1 MTDII
6 ERMAHLDVP
15 NDLLKTVDVDE
26 VLKRFQRAFRKLD
39 DLKKFRTEHERRNA
53 VMRWWNND
61 DLENAQLDAQE
72 VQAEFSKTLGQLMV
86 ISMLQARKLDGQQ
99 RQLASQQTEIH
110 KLSERI
116 GSHASELAAE
126 HSRLFEQGEELNR
139 LVRDALDI
147 QYSMETE
154 RKLIAIASQVA
165 TSKDA
170 LVAAFDGKLAEAHG
184 LAEQTRQLAA
194 ESFERITSR
203 VEQRTAAL
211 EAQSAERVAAVER
224 QTVAAMSEMEQVVG
238 AVADRLST
246 ATTEQRGELKAAR
259 EEIGRLN
266 QVVAGVLETKT
277 AERIGALEA
286 RTAAAMRGMEQGVQ
300 TMADNLSTATTEQRG
315 ELKTAREEIG
325 RLNQVV
331 TEVREALAAQ
341 QAALQETRQRAAD
354 QAHKTFL
361 SIAAVSACAAVAIGI
376 VYVVLA

>member
-26 VLKRFQRAFRKLD
+26 VLKRFQRAFRRLD

-61 DLENAQLDAQE
+61 ELENAQLDAQE

-99 RQLASQQTEIH
+99 RQLASQQTDIH
-110 KLSERI
+110 KLSDRI

-126 HSRLFEQGEELNR
+126 HARLFEQGEQLNR

-165 TSKDA
+165 TSRDA
-170 LVAAFDGKLAEAHG
+170 LFAAFDEKLAEAHG
-184 LAEQTRQLAA
+184 LAERTRQLAA
-194 ESFERITSR
+194 ESFERITSH

-211 EAQSAERVAAVER
+211 EAQSAERVAAVQR
-224 QTVAAMSEMEQVVG
+224 QTAAAMSKTEQGVR
-238 AVADRLST
+238 AMADSLSA
-246 ATTEQRGELKAAR
+246 ATTEQRGEL
-259 EEIGRLN
+259 N
-266 QVVAGVLETKT
+266 
-277 AERIGALEA
+277 
-286 RTAAAMRGMEQGVQ
+286 
-300 TMADNLSTATTEQRG
+300 
-315 ELKTAREEIG
+315 TAREEIG
-325 RLNQVV
+325 RLNQMVA
-331 TEVREALAAQ
+331 EVREALAAQ
-341 QAALQETRQRAAD
+341 QATLQETRQRAAD
-354 QAHKTFL
+354 QARKTFL